1 MRRLAVA
8 LVMLAGCARAE
19 APLSGPPADAPVT
32 GGRDYEKLARDL
44 YAGEVGYE
52 TKWPVEFHIR
62 IVEGITQDLN
72 RAIADLGGNIGP
84 DLFADTVELEWGAPH
99 DPEETIAGVTVAHW
113 TEEAPAPVDV
123 KEVRRKWLA
132 FLGEYRFVERVLIKV
147 KANPKIPASG
157 VFEGTASVEI
167 AGQETSG
174 GWRQDKG
181 KAHLRFEKTA
191 RGWRIAKLD
200 FDHMETERRAK
211 KIFEDA
217 TAKWLAPAPDGVREK
232 LTKRSVS
239 DEIHARL
246 VEGTLPADVTVQ
258 PVAMDAHP
266 GVVVV
271 DVDGDSWDD
280 LFVWDVLGRAM
291 LLRNLEGRGF
301 EESAERFGLDVSDVS
316 AAAFSDLDGDGTLDA
331 VIGRWFGRSEI
342 LRGLKSERGISYVP
356 SSVGREVALPS
367 EVASI
372 AIADVNR
379 DGRLDVFFGTAAH
392 DYHGEQVAAGRAS
405 ADADAHVGQ
414 LGPQDLL
421 LINRGDRWEDGTR
434 AAGLTQERNT
444 LAPSFADYD
453 GDGWVDLFVGNDFAR
468 AYLFHNERGR
478 FVDVSKASGADR
490 IIYGMGASWGDFDGD
505 GDLDLYASAMQSSA
519 GNRIMSDSG
528 NFAANLDERDR
539 VARKDAARGNTLL
552 RNDGGGKWSD
562 ATSDDA
568 WKVARGANWAY
579 GAQLVDVDGDGWL
592 DAFAPNGFFTA
603 PGVPPD
609 GLTRD
614 L

>member
-1 MRRLAVA
+1 MKKLALIA
-8 LVMLAGCARAE
+8 CIAGCAREDAPAPGAPVE
-19 APLSGPPADAPVT
+19 APVS
-32 GGRDYEKLARDL
+32 GGRDYEKLAREL
-44 YAGEVGYE
+44 YAGEEGYE
-52 TKWPVEFHIR
+52 KRWPVEFHIR

-84 DLFADTVELEWGAPH
+84 DLFADEVELGWGEPH
-99 DPEETIAGVTVAHW
+99 DPHDVIAGITSAHW
-113 TEEAPAPVDV
+113 TEEEIAKTNVKDV
-123 KEVRRKWLA
+123 RKKWLA
-132 FLGEYRFVERVLIKV
+132 YLDDWKFVERVLIKV
-147 KANPKIPASG
+147 KTNPRIPAPG
-157 VFEGTASVEI
+157 VFEATGSVEI

-174 GWRQDKG
+174 GWRYDKG
-181 KAHLRFEKTA
+181 KAHFRFERVD

-211 KIFEDA
+211 KIFDDA
-217 TAKWLAPAPDGVREK
+217 TARWIAPADERTREK
-232 LTKRSVS
+232 LTRRSAS

-246 VEGTLPADVTVQ
+246 VEGSLPDDVTVQ

-291 LLRNLEGRGF
+291 LLRNRQGQGF
-301 EESAERFGLDVSDVS
+301 EEAADRFGLGVSDVS
-316 AAAFSDLDGDGTLDA
+316 AAAFADLDGDGVLDA

-342 LRGLKSERGISYVP
+342 LRGVKDARGVTYVP
-356 SSVGREVALPS
+356 SSVGREMTLPS
-367 EVASI
+367 EVASL

-392 DYHGEQVAAGRAS
+392 DYHGEQVKAGRAPS
-405 ADADAHVGQ
+405 DADAHVGQ
-414 LGPQDLL
+414 LGPRDLL
-421 LINRGDRWEDGTR
+421 LINKGDRWEDGTY

-444 LAPSFADYD
+444 LAPAFADWN

-468 AYLFHNERGR
+468 ANLYRNDGGR
-478 FVDVSKASGADR
+478 FVDISKESGADR

-505 GDLDLYASAMQSSA
+505 GDLDVYASAMQSSA
-519 GNRIMSDSG
+519 GARIMSDTG
-528 NFAANLDERDR
+528 NFAGNLDERDR

-552 RNDGGGKWSD
+552 RNDGNGKWSD
-562 ATSDDA
+562 ATSEDA
-568 WKVARGANWAY
+568 YKPARGANWAY

-592 DAFAPNGFFTA
+592 DAFSPNGFFTA
-603 PGVPPD
+603 PGGSPD
-609 GLTRD
+609 GLVRD